1 MRCTTII
8 KTSLNLNTYL
18 PTLVIRKF
26 AAIDIGSNAIRLLI
40 NNVIEHDEK
49 PTAFKKS
56 ELVRVPVRLGEDS
69 FLRGEISKRNL
80 NRLVKTMQSFD
91 LLMQVYGVEKYMA
104 CATSALREAKNGQE
118 VIDKVQKESGV
129 QIQIIDGKMEASI
142 IASTD
147 LKDLIKS
154 DRFYLYVDVGGGSTE
169 FTIFDKGQPVMS
181 RSFEIGT
188 VRILNDL
195 VKDTVWDEIKQWI
208 TSNMNVENKV
218 EIIGSG
224 GNINKLHKMSGRKI
238 GQPLSYIWLNAQY
251 HFLNSMAYEDRVS
264 ELGLNQDRADVIIP
278 ATKIFLNAAKWSK
291 AKKIHVPKIGLA
303 DGMIKTLYYQ

>member
-1 MRCTTII
+1 M
-8 KTSLNLNTYL
+8 
-18 PTLVIRKF
+18 VIRKF

-40 NNVIEHDEK
+40 NNVIEQENK
-49 PTAFKKS
+49 PPAFKKS
-56 ELVRVPVRLGEDS
+56 ELVRVPVRLGEDA
-69 FLRGEISKRNL
+69 FLRGKISEKNQ
-80 NRLVKTMQSFD
+80 NRLISTMKSFD

-104 CATSALREAKNGQE
+104 CATSALREAKNGREVVERVRKEAGMKIE
-118 VIDKVQKESGV
+118 VIDGKKE
-129 QIQIIDGKMEASI
+129 ALI

-147 LKDLIKS
+147 LKDIIKS
-154 DRFYLYVDVGGGSTE
+154 DRMYLYVDVGGGSTE
-169 FTIFDKGQPVMS
+169 FTIFDKGKPVMS
-181 RSFEIGT
+181 HSFKIGT
-188 VRILNDL
+188 VRILSNL
-195 VKDTVWDEIKQWI
+195 VDDTVWEEIKTWI
-208 TSNMNVENKV
+208 KTNLPIDGRV

-251 HFLNSMAYEDRVS
+251 HFLNSMAYEDRIS

>member
-1 MRCTTII
+1 M
-8 KTSLNLNTYL
+8 L
-18 PTLVIRKF
+18 IRKF

-40 NNVIEHDEK
+40 NNVIEQKDK
-49 PTAFKKS
+49 PTLFKKS

-69 FLRGEISKRNL
+69 FLRGEISENSMK
-80 NRLVKTMQSFD
+80 RLVKTMQSFD

-118 VIDKVQKESGV
+118 VIEKIQRESN
-129 QIQIIDGKMEASI
+129 INIEIIDGKREAAI

-147 LKDLIKS
+147 LKDVIKT
-154 DRFYLYVDVGGGSTE
+154 DRLYLYVDVGGGSTE
-169 FTIFDKGQPVMS
+169 FTIFDKGAPIVS

-188 VRILNDL
+188 VRILNNL
-195 VKDTVWDEIKQWI
+195 VKDTVWDEIKAWI
-208 TSNMNVENKV
+208 ASHVGQHRLV

-224 GNINKLHKMSGRKI
+224 GNINKLHKMSGWKI
-238 GQPLSYIWLNAQY
+238 GQSLSYIWLNAQY
-251 HFLNSMAYEDRVS
+251 HFLNSMEYEDRIA

>member
-1 MRCTTII
+1 M
-8 KTSLNLNTYL
+8 
-18 PTLVIRKF
+18 VIRKF

-80 NRLVKTMQSFD
+80 NRLIKTMQSFD

>member
-1 MRCTTII
+1 M
-8 KTSLNLNTYL
+8 L
-18 PTLVIRKF
+18 IRKF

-40 NNVIEHDEK
+40 NNVIEQKDK
-49 PTAFKKS
+49 PTLFKKS

-69 FLRGEISKRNL
+69 FLRGEISEKSMK
-80 NRLVKTMQSFD
+80 RLVKTMQSFD

-118 VIDKVQKESGV
+118 VIEKIQRESN
-129 QIQIIDGKMEASI
+129 INIEIIDGKREAAI

-147 LKDLIKS
+147 LKDLIKT
-154 DRFYLYVDVGGGSTE
+154 DRLYLYVDVGGGSTE
-169 FTIFDKGQPVMS
+169 FTIFDKGAPIVS

-188 VRILNDL
+188 VRILNNL
-195 VKDTVWDEIKQWI
+195 VKDTVWDDIKAWI
-208 TSNMNVENKV
+208 ASHVGQDRLV

-251 HFLNSMAYEDRVS
+251 HFLNSMEYEDRIA

>member
-1 MRCTTII
+1 M
-8 KTSLNLNTYL
+8 
-18 PTLVIRKF
+18 VIRKF

-40 NNVIEHDEK
+40 NNVIEQENK

-56 ELVRVPVRLGEDS
+56 ELVRVPVRLGEDA
-69 FLRGEISKRNL
+69 FLRGKISERNVD
-80 NRLVKTMQSFD
+80 RLVSTMKSFD

-104 CATSALREAKNGQE
+104 CGTSALREAKNGRE
-118 VIDKVQKESGV
+118 VVERVMKETGMK
-129 QIQIIDGKMEASI
+129 IELIDGKKEALI

-147 LKDLIKS
+147 LKDIIKN
-154 DRFYLYVDVGGGSTE
+154 DRMYLYVDVGGGSTE
-169 FTIFDKGQPVMS
+169 FTIFDKGKPVMS
-181 RSFEIGT
+181 HSFKIGT
-188 VRILNDL
+188 VRILSNL
-195 VKDTVWDEIKQWI
+195 VDDTVWEEIKAWI
-208 TSNMNVENKV
+208 KTNVPMDGKL

-251 HFLNSMAYEDRVS
+251 HFLNSMAYEDRIS